1 MAFDPACMLH
11 CIDVQ
16 PTETFLKISW
26 CGCNPETAS
35 HTNVKNES
43 FHLNES
49 VFLQHIR
56 DNQGIIFKLVN
67 LYAKDQEEQKDL
79 CQEIIYQAWRGWP
92 TFRGDAK
99 FSTWLY
105 RISLNTLL
113 TYQRK
118 ARPVKYQEDLSSLP
132 HAVDAEAGAGEEA
145 RLLYKAIR
153 SLPETERAL
162 ITMHLDGYGH
172 AEIAA
177 MAGITENHVAVKL
190 HRIKAKLKEILNGNG

>member
-1 MAFDPACMLH
+1 L
-11 CIDVQ
+11 
-16 PTETFLKISW
+16 S
-26 CGCNPETAS
+26 
-35 HTNVKNES
+35 
-43 FHLNES
+43 ES
-49 VFLQHIR
+49 VFLQQIR

-67 LYAKDQEEQKDL
+67 LYARDKEEQKDL
-79 CQEIIYQAWRGWP
+79 CQEIIYQAWKGWSS
-92 TFRGDAK
+92 FRGEAK

-118 ARPVKYQEDLSSLP
+118 AKPIRYQDLESLDYS
-132 HAVDAEAGAGEEA
+132 VYAEVGAGEEA

-162 ITMHLDGYGH
+162 ISMHLDGYEH
-172 AEIAA
+172 AEISS

-190 HRIKAKLKEILNGNG
+190 HRIKSKLKQILNAT

>member
-1 MAFDPACMLH
+1 MS
-11 CIDVQ
+11 
-16 PTETFLKISW
+16 ET
-26 CGCNPETAS
+26 
-35 HTNVKNES
+35 
-43 FHLNES
+43 
-49 VFLQHIR
+49 VFLQQIR

-67 LYAKDQEEQKDL
+67 LYARDREEQKDL
-79 CQEIIYQAWRGWP
+79 CQEIMYQAWKGWP
-92 TFRGDAK
+92 SFRGDAK

-118 ARPVKYQEDLSSLP
+118 ARPIRYQEDLESLG
-132 HAVDAEAGAGEEA
+132 HSVDAEAVGGEEA
-145 RLLYKAIR
+145 RLLYRAIR

-172 AEIAA
+172 TEIAT

-190 HRIKAKLKEILNGNG
+190 HRIKSTLKQILNGT